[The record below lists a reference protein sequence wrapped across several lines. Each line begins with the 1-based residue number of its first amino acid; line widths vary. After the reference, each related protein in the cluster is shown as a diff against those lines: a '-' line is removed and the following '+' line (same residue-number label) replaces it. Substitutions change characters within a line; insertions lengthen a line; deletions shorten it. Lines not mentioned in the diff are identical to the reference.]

1 MAKKDPPKA
10 DPPKKV
16 PATKED
22 RLAGIETPDQMAGLV
37 EVLALLA
44 GRLQGLQGID
54 LKKHIGELKTQVQS
68 VVDQVEQQQQ
78 TDAARD
84 QAAIEVEKLVDSV
97 VATGSSAGRALEAQ
111 RGPILDAFRAADL
124 HKAAEGLHLIA
135 EWLSHPS
142 DDTRKKVETL
152 VDELQRTMGTVIG
165 YDPAREDAARRE
177 EIRAGVKDSLDK
189 IFKAPRPAFDP
200 KVTKPK

>member
-1 MAKKDPPKA
+1 MPKNDPPK
-10 DPPKKV
+10 
-16 PATKED
+16 TKEE
-22 RLAGIETPDQMAGLV
+22 RLAAVETPDQMAGLV

-54 LKKHIGELKTQVQS
+54 LTKHIGELKTQVQA
-68 VVDQVEQQQQ
+68 VVDQVEQQQA
-78 TDAARD
+78 TTASRD
-84 QAAIEVEKLVDSV
+84 QAAVEVEKLVDSV
-97 VATGSSAGRALEAQ
+97 VATGSAAGRALEAQ
-111 RGPILDAFRAADL
+111 RGPILDAFRTADL
-124 HKAAEGLHLIA
+124 HTAAEGLHLIA

-142 DDTRKKVETL
+142 DETRKKVETL

-165 YDPAREDAARRE
+165 YDPAKEDADRRA